1 MERTAYQKL
10 LNWKEN
16 TPRRPLIV
24 TGANHT
30 GKTALL
36 RRFGENCYR
45 QAVSIDFRKNEN
57 ARALFNR
64 IADPRRLVSEMERQT
79 GLRLEDGTLL
89 IFDEVQACA
98 RALASLK
105 YFPKEVPGLDIV
117 CAGRLPVVSHMIAS
131 RLPRGSVD
139 LLELQPLDFCEFLE
153 ATGREALA
161 APLRADDPAAAMPD
175 SPLYEKALREYLFVG
190 GLPDV
195 VEAFAQRGDFAEVR
209 RMQLAILQKEDELL
223 EEDAP
228 EALRARI
235 RLIRRSMPAQLAR
248 KDNKFRYELVREG
261 TRARDCE
268 AALLW
273 MREAGQVL
281 LCPRLR
287 EPAAPIAEHAD
298 PRGFVLY
305 LSDVGLLSCLLDLS
319 PDAPVYGPGEN
330 APAVQ
335 FAFGELARRG
345 LSPGSW
351 SARRATS
358 AIDLI
363 AEADGR
369 IVPVDVR
376 SGADPQAK
384 SLRVFRERFAPKL
397 AVRTSL
403 SELSEEHGL
412 LTLPLW
418 AIRTLPS
425 FLALRTE
432 QGAAE
437 PVR

>member
-10 LNWKEN
+10 LDWKER

-36 RRFGENCYR
+36 RRFGENCYP
-45 QAVSIDFRKNEN
+45 QAVCIDFRKNEG
-57 ARALFNR
+57 ARALFDR

-79 GLRLEDGTLL
+79 GLRLETGTLL

-105 YFPKEVPGLDIV
+105 HFPKEVPGLDIV
-117 CAGRLPVVSHMIAS
+117 CAGRQPVISRMIES

-161 APLRADDPAAAMPD
+161 GPLRADDPAAAMPD
-175 SPLYEKALREYLFVG
+175 SPLYEKALQEYLCVG

-195 VEAFAQRGDFAEVR
+195 VEAFAAHGDLAEVR
-209 RMQLAILQKEDELL
+209 RMQRAILQKEDELL

-235 RLIRRSMPAQLAR
+235 RRVRASLPAQLAR
-248 KDNKFRYELVREG
+248 KDDKFRYELVREG
-261 TRARDCE
+261 ARARDFE
-268 AALLW
+268 AALDW
-273 MREAGQVL
+273 MREAGQIR
-281 LCPRLR
+281 LCPRLK
-287 EPAAPIAEHAD
+287 EPAAPIEEHAD
-298 PRGFVLY
+298 PRGFVLH
-305 LSDVGLLSCLLDLS
+305 LTDVGLMSCVLDL
-319 PDAPVYGPGEN
+319 PVDAPVYGLGAN
-330 APAVQ
+330 APAVR

-345 LSPGSW
+345 LALGCW

-397 AVRTSL
+397 AVRTGL
-403 SELSEEHGL
+403 SELSEEDGL

-418 AIRTLPS
+418 AVRTLPA
-425 FLALRTE
+425 FLAR
-432 QGAAE
+432 
-437 PVR
+437 